1 MKDLIKQ
8 GKNEQ
13 EITMQNRRR
22 RIIGQN
28 KEAHV
33 MGHNI

>member
-22 RIIGQN
+22 TIGQN
-28 KEAHV
+28 KKAHV